1 MFGIKRSPSF
11 SFQLLRVNYDPVA
24 VDYKMA
30 VVGLSGIDLISLSF
44 SFPLM
49 IQNVYEESR

>member
-30 VVGLSGIDLISLSF
+30 VVGLSGIDLISLFF

-49 IQNVYEESR
+49 IHNVYEESR